1 LSQVRS
7 THVFHD
13 QKVNAI
19 DDPKVIHRHHVRMV
33 QFRERSRFT
42 LEPVREIWL
51 VDGTGY
57 DDFESNEPI

>member
-1 LSQVRS
+1 
-7 THVFHD
+7 
-13 QKVNAI
+13 
-19 DDPKVIHRHHVRMV
+19 MV